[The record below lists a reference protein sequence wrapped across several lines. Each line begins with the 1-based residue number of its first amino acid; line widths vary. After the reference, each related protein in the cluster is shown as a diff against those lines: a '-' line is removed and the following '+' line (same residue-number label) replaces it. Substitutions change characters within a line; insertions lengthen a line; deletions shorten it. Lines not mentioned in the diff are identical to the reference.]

1 MIYVNTLS
9 NIVYVTTYE
18 NGEVVVTT
26 SNPSPSQAAI
36 TFEDEGVSLGT
47 RGTVNEVDFVGSGV
61 AATRS
66 GNKLTVT
73 ITSGGGAGTVTSVAQ
88 TVPSILS
95 VSGSPITTSG
105 TLAISLATQA
115 ANQVFSGPTSGGAA
129 TPTFR
134 ALVAADLAV
143 GIVYALPM
151 SAMTGAS
158 ILTNQPNTEEYLL
171 ATSTRLIHKFD
182 ATAFNFV
189 RLAFNVIVGSASPNT
204 PRAYIKFKTSYSS
217 GDAVGTFT
225 TVGSGAGTEIIS
237 LTSVAALTTDW
248 IAMPAGAKADV
259 FWCVATNGG
268 DATADPQH
276 GSVSIQFKV

>member
-36 TFEDEGVSLGT
+36 TFEDEGSTLGT
-47 RGTVNEVDFVGSGV
+47 RGTVNEIDFVGSGV

-73 ITSGGGAGTVTSVAQ
+73 ITSGGGAGTVTSVGAPAFH
-88 TVPSILS
+88 TVANP
-95 VSGSPITTSG
+95 TT
-105 TLAISLATQA
+105 TPTFTLATQT
-115 ANQVFSGPTSGGAA
+115 ANTVQAGPASGAA
-129 TPTFR
+129 AQPTFR
-134 ALVAADLAV
+134 ALVADDLAV

-189 RLAFNVIVGSASPNT
+189 RLAFNVIVGSASANT

-225 TVGSGAGTEIIS
+225 TVGSGTGTEIIS

-248 IAMPAGAKADV
+248 IAMPAAAQADV

-276 GSVSIQFKV
+276 GAVSIQFKV